1 MSVLHRLLKNAHP
14 YRRALHTS
22 IIFMISSIIMEMGG
36 YGLGIPALF
45 WLISSGGTEQKN
57 LDMPNYPLLKQIVLY
72 VFDHFNNMHLLII
85 LSIFTA
91 ITLLFKCGFDA
102 LANYQMQKYSNQVG
116 RDLRQRLFN
125 HFLSLNLSI
134 MENHKSGSLLSRISS
149 DVTILQ
155 TSLIPQ
161 LSGAIKAILTISFS
175 LITMLIISWKLS
187 IFIFII
193 IPVVVFINN
202 RAGKKVRALTASIY
216 EKLAELNGFI
226 IERLVNLR
234 VVQSFTRE
242 RYESNKVVDY
252 NQKFY
257 TEVMK
262 SARVT
267 ETLNPSVEYT
277 ASFGLVLIIFGCGY
291 AVFNSHMPSLLF
303 LSFIAVAQRGG
314 SNFRVLSQVNMVRE
328 QAEGTGKKIFELLDT
343 PPDILDKE
351 DAIELPEVNGKVD
364 FKDVSFHYNAGEDI
378 LKNINMSVQ
387 PGEIIAIVGPSG
399 AGKTTLA
406 NLIPHFYSPSSGEIL
421 IDGHNIKD
429 VTLFSLRS
437 QIGNVPQETMLFSGN
452 IYDNIIYGKI
462 GATTE
467 EVFEAAKL
475 ANVMEF
481 VNRLPDGFN
490 TIIGERGSKLS
501 GGQRQRIAIAR
512 ALLKNPR
519 ILILDEATSSLD
531 TESEH
536 LVQQALERLMDNRT
550 TFVIAHRLST
560 IKNANRIIVLE
571 KGQIVESG
579 THQELL
585 VASGLYKKLY
595 EIQFRT
601 QEEKVVDCVE

>member
-1 MSVLHRLLKNAHP
+1 MSVLHRLLKNAYP

-22 IIFMISSIIMEMGG
+22 IIFMISSIIMEMAG

-45 WLISSGGTEQKN
+45 WFISSGGSGQKSMT
-57 LDMPNYPLLKQIVLY
+57 MPDYPGLKNIIDYILTFDNIKVLI
-72 VFDHFNNMHLLII
+72 FLC
-85 LSIFTA
+85 IFTA
-91 ITLLFKCGFDA
+91 LTLFMKCGFDA

-161 LSGAIKAILTISFS
+161 LSGAIKAILTITVS
-175 LITMLIISWKLS
+175 LVTMLMISWKLS

-193 IPVVVFINN
+193 IPIVIFINN
-202 RAGKKVRALTASIY
+202 RAGKKVRAFTASIY

-242 RYESNKVVDY
+242 KYESDKVTEY
-252 NQKFY
+252 NSRFY
-257 TEVMK
+257 KEVMK

-291 AVFNSHMPSLLF
+291 AVFNSAMPSLLF

-314 SNFRVLSQVNMVRE
+314 SNFRTLSQVNMVRE

-343 PPDILDKE
+343 PPDILDNDNAE
-351 DAIELPEVNGKVD
+351 ELPEVQGLVD
-364 FKDVSFHYNAGEDI
+364 FKDVSFHYNAGDDI
-378 LKNINMSVQ
+378 LKSINMVVQ

-406 NLIPHFYSPSSGEIL
+406 NLIPRFYSPTSGEIL
-421 IDGHNIKD
+421 IDGYNIAD
-429 VTLFSLRS
+429 VTLYSLRS

-452 IYDNIIYGKI
+452 IYDNIIYGKV

-481 VNRLPDGFN
+481 VNRLPDGFQ

-536 LVQQALERLMDNRT
+536 LVQQALERLMINRT

-571 KGQIVESG
+571 KGKIVESG

-585 VASGLYKKLY
+585 DMNGLYKKLY

-601 QEEKVVDCVE
+601 QEEKVAVCEE

>member
-1 MSVLHRLLKNAHP
+1 MSVLHRLLKNAYP

-22 IIFMISSIIMEMGG
+22 IVFMISSIIMEMAG
-36 YGLGIPALF
+36 YGIGIPSLF
-45 WLISSGGTEQKN
+45 WFISSGGTNQKN
-57 LDMPNYPLLKQIVLY
+57 LTMPDYPVVKNIIDYVLTL
-72 VFDHFNNMHLLII
+72 NNMSVLIF
-85 LSIFTA
+85 LCAFTA
-91 ITLLFKCGFDA
+91 ITLFMKCGCDA

-161 LSGAIKAILTISFS
+161 LSGAIKAILTISVS

-187 IFIFII
+187 VFIFVIIPII
-193 IPVVVFINN
+193 IFINN
-202 RAGKKVRALTASIY
+202 RAGKKVRTFTASIY

-242 RYESNKVVDY
+242 KFEADKVADY
-252 NQKFY
+252 NNKFY
-257 TEVMK
+257 KEVMK

-291 AVFNSHMPSLLF
+291 AVFNANMPSLLF

-314 SNFRVLSQVNMVRE
+314 SNFRTLSQVNMVRE

-343 PPDILDKE
+343 PPDILDNV
-351 DAIELPEVNGKVD
+351 DAEELPEVKGLVEFNN
-364 FKDVSFHYNAGEDI
+364 VSFHYNAGDDI

-406 NLIPHFYSPSSGEIL
+406 NLIPRFYTPTSGEIL
-421 IDGHNIKD
+421 IDGYNISD
-429 VTLFSLRS
+429 VTLYSLRS

-452 IYDNIIYGKI
+452 IFDNIIYGKI

-467 EVFEAAKL
+467 EVYEAAKL

-481 VNRLPDGFN
+481 VNRLPDGFQ
-490 TIIGERGSKLS
+490 TIIGERQLGAVMNRLV
-501 GGQRQRIAIAR
+501 RRTTLLVAIA
-512 ALLKNPR
+512 ALVPTVAA
-519 ILILDEATSSLD
+519 EAQGGSTSSLFK
-531 TESEH
+531 
-536 LVQQALERLMDNRT
+536 VGYMDIGP
-550 TFVIAHRLST
+550 TFGLGGIGDA
-560 IKNANRIIVLE
+560 
-571 KGQIVESG
+571 G
-579 THQELL
+579 
-585 VASGLYKKLY
+585 VA
-595 EIQFRT
+595 F
-601 QEEKVVDCVE
+601 